1 MMRLPRPCQRGRD
14 NKVALTGMLTGD
26 AFPNLRVNITDS
38 AFMDMFSLAPVA
50 PALWWG
56 VFLAFALLVLGKC
69 MNFATAPLP
78 PDSMLAMF
86 MKGRS
91 QPTRL
96 ANVHND

>member
-1 MMRLPRPCQRGRD
+1 MLNNEGPVLP
-14 NKVALTGMLTGD
+14 NVH
-26 AFPNLRVNITDS
+26 VNITDL
-38 AFMDMFSLAPVA
+38 ALWSLLSPIA
-50 PALWWG
+50 PALWSIASAFWWG

-86 MKGRS
+86 IQKKVRS